1 MWIISIFVNWKM
13 GFFLN
18 TRLLCIVFEIKN
30 EVYILKRQVMKN
42 GDLIIYINDQ
52 FDYIVNIINFKYI
65 KIYFNDDFYFI
76 IYV

>member
-1 MWIISIFVNWKM
+1 
-13 GFFLN
+13 
-18 TRLLCIVFEIKN
+18 
-30 EVYILKRQVMKN
+30 MKN

-76 IYV
+76 KYV